1 MTERQ
6 ILLLHEA
13 EQRRQLKKREQAFIT
28 MNLAFAGGEEAKR
41 HLKELQ
47 DLLK

>member
-13 EQRRQLKKREQAFIT
+13 EQRRQLKKREQDFISI
-28 MNLAFAGGEEAKR
+28 NLAFAGGKEAKQ
-41 HLKELQ
+41 HLNELQ

>member
-13 EQRRQLKKREQAFIT
+13 EQRRQLKKREQDFISI
-28 MNLAFAGGEEAKR
+28 NLAFAGER
-41 HLKELQ
+41 RQ
-47 DLLK
+47 SSI